1 MSRTEKVRIL
11 AFDPGTANMGYA
23 IIEGN
28 MSTGIARLTAH
39 HGVLKT
45 SKKDGDIR
53 TRADIL
59 GNEVKRLIQCFKPD
73 YVVIEDYTEQG
84 VKSGTTYKDMSILIE
99 NMRGVC
105 TTMKRVPD
113 IWTNA
118 FWKKL
123 ATGSSGLKKHQ
134 IQHFV
139 QHKVKGTE
147 LLGSRASDTH
157 VWDAAGIAYAKF
169 LQLQGEQ

>member
-1 MSRTEKVRIL
+1 MLLRTHILHTSPSKTIPSRE
-11 AFDPGTANMGYA
+11 
-23 IIEGN
+23 
-28 MSTGIARLTAH
+28 
-39 HGVLKT
+39 
-45 SKKDGDIR
+45 
-53 TRADIL
+53 
-59 GNEVKRLIQCFKPD
+59 
-73 YVVIEDYTEQG
+73 
-84 VKSGTTYKDMSILIE
+84 SGQVTTYKDMSILIE